1 MKTRFSIPLWLGLVS
16 TFLVGPARAQ
26 ERGELSLRASS
37 LVGPGLWFPGGQGS
51 IASRG
56 TAEGGR
62 SFVIDLAG
70 YSSGGANIFAVLA
83 GLRQSWP
90 VDDRVSLFAQIQA
103 GVAAATAGVRTAA
116 APVGAVGG
124 GVDVRLTDA
133 VSLRAQVD
141 VPVLLYPTVGIGLA
155 RVSLGIAYCPHAPP
169 RP

>member
-1 MKTRFSIPLWLGLVS
+1 MKPRLSIPLWLGLVS

-26 ERGELSLRASS
+26 ETGELSLRASS
-37 LVGPGLWFPGGQGS
+37 LVGPGLWFPGWQGS
-51 IASRG
+51 MASRG

-62 SFVIDLAG
+62 GFLIDLAG
-70 YSSGGANIFAVLA
+70 YSSGGAGLFAVLA
-83 GLRQSWP
+83 GPRQSWP

-103 GVAAATAGVRTAA
+103 GVAAAVGGDFAA

-124 GVDVRLTDA
+124 GVDVRLTDG

-141 VPVLLYPTVGIGLA
+141 VPVLLYPAVGIGLA